1 MQSTQFAS
9 LPAMGARALKPNR
22 SLRTLYTQEQT
33 DNSIHRERCRADRTK
48 TEFSLVLFRV
58 PRSIGPS
65 RTALRLARS
74 VLVRSRGTDEI
85 GWFDEE
91 TVCAILPD
99 TTADGAGR
107 FADNVVGS
115 VREKSQQPQAIIYT
129 YPSSWFIDGVENGH
143 SGKTLAKHVHR
154 TPDTAEMSPG
164 DLIPF

>member
-1 MQSTQFAS
+1 MQSSQAKSFPVVSTRTVKA
-9 LPAMGARALKPNR
+9 NR

-33 DNSIHRERCRADRTK
+33 DLSIHRERCRADRTK

-65 RTALRLARS
+65 RTALRLART
-74 VLVRSRGTDEI
+74 VLIRSRTTDEI

-107 FADNVVGS
+107 FADNVIGS
-115 VREKSQQPQAIIYT
+115 VRE
-129 YPSSWFIDGVENGH
+129 
-143 SGKTLAKHVHR
+143 
-154 TPDTAEMSPG
+154 
-164 DLIPF
+164 